1 MRKIIA
7 ILMMSFAV
15 FAMGMSDAYAGT
27 VNGKITKIRAYED
40 GPRIRF
46 ESRVPN
52 VDIIVRKID
61 IFKAMTKVG
70 VTHTIVDVKRDG
82 LIVDVD
88 KKLRATLDRVGDGL
102 HIRTSRVS
110 MFISER
116 ELDDVRRFKR

>member
-1 MRKIIA
+1 MKKFIMM
-7 ILMMSFAV
+7 LMVAFIV
-15 FAMGMSDAYAGT
+15 FALGMSDAYAGT
-27 VNGKITKIRAYED
+27 VNGKITKIRAHED
-40 GPRIRF
+40 GSRIRF

-70 VTHTIVDVKRDG
+70 VTHTIVDVQRDG
-82 LIVDVD
+82 LLVDVD

-116 ELDDVRRFKR
+116 ELDDVRRFRR